1 MAVYQPLHLPFMFIH
16 TAHNRRD
23 DENKSIQFLRYSYD
37 DTIYIQIRRKT
48 AAVVHEKHKFPPHHK
63 KEKQLS
69 VSTIREQQVFRFYM
83 KEFYVSEIKC
93 DLLLNSAQS
102 YVEVEKLLEAF
113 MRNFFN
119 RNKCSLI
126 RFQFPVD

>member
-1 MAVYQPLHLPFMFIH
+1 
-16 TAHNRRD
+16 
-23 DENKSIQFLRYSYD
+23 
-37 DTIYIQIRRKT
+37 
-48 AAVVHEKHKFPPHHK
+48 
-63 KEKQLS
+63 
-69 VSTIREQQVFRFYM
+69 M